1 MNYQVDVSYEYQ
13 SIKSKLFRLSLLF
26 SLLLTLII
34 IMDVLLVV
42 LTKEQYTV
50 QLIVSIVITIVF
62 VWFSIFF
69 FSNIYLE
76 VNLQYRYY
84 QGYFSGLKPVDEVE
98 FVKIENKLSYVNGL
112 YVYPVYVR
120 YAIGLNRID
129 KVIFAFNN
137 DIDFE
142 MGDSL
147 TITTYQR
154 ILIKAEKHSWMP

>member
-42 LTKEQYTV
+42 LAKEQYTV

-69 FSNIYLE
+69 FSNIYQE

-84 QGYFSGLKPVDEVE
+84 KGYFSGIKPVDEVE
-98 FVKIENKLSYVNGL
+98 FVSLDNELHYVNGL
-112 YVYPVYVR
+112 YVYPLHVR
-120 YAIGLNRID
+120 YVSTLGSEEKIIYTLKNDLSFQEGD
-129 KVIFAFNN
+129 K
-137 DIDFE
+137 
-142 MGDSL
+142 L
-147 TITTYQR
+147 TIETYQR
-154 ILIKAEKHSWMP
+154 ILLKAEKHQ